1 MKKNTKSKNKILY
14 IDMDGTLT
22 EFRHKDKVTIDDW
35 EDKDIFA
42 YPEICTST
50 IIGICDKIHMKEEPF
65 NKIDKIY
72 IITQVPYTN
81 YTHHCKNKKETYDV
95 ISAIFWKKAIEL
107 DGIIFVNTEKY
118 ENKVMYII
126 NQQPLNMENYILID
140 DTHSLLREF
149 ELLGGT
155 AYHVSSFL

>member
-81 YTHHCKNKKETYDV
+81 YTHHCKNKKETGKHPGQRRQALTGVLLLASCTQLWYTC
-95 ISAIFWKKAIEL
+95 SA
-107 DGIIFVNTEKY
+107 
-118 ENKVMYII
+118 
-126 NQQPLNMENYILID
+126 
-140 DTHSLLREF
+140 
-149 ELLGGT
+149 
-155 AYHVSSFL
+155 